1 MVKPTPTQ
9 PSRSASST
17 LAVSAWSLT
26 LPPARLL
33 ALFSFRISGI
43 SPA

>member
-17 LAVSAWSLT
+17 VAVTAWSLT

-33 ALFSFRISGI
+33 ALFILRISGT